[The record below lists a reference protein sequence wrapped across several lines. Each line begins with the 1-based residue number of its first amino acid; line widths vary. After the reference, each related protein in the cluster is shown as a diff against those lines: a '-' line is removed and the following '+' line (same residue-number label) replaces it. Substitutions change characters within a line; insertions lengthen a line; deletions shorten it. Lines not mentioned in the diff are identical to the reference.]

1 MTRLLRTLT
10 LLATGIM
17 IGATVFVILFPPVA
31 S

>member
-10 LLATGIM
+10 LLAAGIM
-17 IGATVFVILFPPVA
+17 IGATVVILFPPVA